1 MISQARY
8 RQLCDLINHTRALWN
23 AGKEDVTLSDKEY
36 DQYMTQIYEYEN
48 IHEPADD
55 SPTKT
60 ITSTDNRMVRHPAT
74 MLNYNKTHDLKAV
87 SAFFKEHGCDSVDV
101 EPVIDG
107 ADVQLIYN
115 QGKLISV
122 ITFGDG
128 KQGIECVN
136 TAQYV
141 DDIPKKLKITDDVN
155 ETIIISGVAYLTK
168 ENHEKYCE
176 KYGIQLNSRNL
187 AANLVKRKYEINRA
201 QYLSFRAYSLD
212 NALTLIDDDYEY
224 IKHEHILTQ
233 TASRR
238 FLESRGIPLVES
250 WKSCKWSDIYDYL
263 ENQEKTRNDN
273 DCPIIGQVLKLDDL
287 TYYPNLIK
295 DDLIAEYGMIYKYS
309 PEEADTELLDME
321 WQVGSSGKITPV
333 AIVHSVDVGGASIS
347 RVNLHDISR
356 VTALDL
362 HLHDI
367 ITVCKTKDVM
377 PVAVKSV
384 EHTDDSV
391 PVEIPTHCPVCGSE
405 LVDNCCKSLDCDAR
419 LIARLQVW
427 CSHNVGHFRG
437 VGKNVIE
444 YLYHKKIIK
453 YPTDFYLKKDEIK
466 KELIR
471 SHISDTQINALM
483 ASIDRTRETLSFE
496 ELVQG
501 LCLDKIAG
509 SSTRR
514 LNRYF
519 EKDVHVIG
527 RAAKLHAFM
536 NLGVSELKLLL
547 GETKGEDCYNQLH
560 SPTPGDFF
568 TNLIKSMSQIF
579 YDH

>member
-36 DQYMTQIYEYEN
+36 DQFMSEIYEYET
-48 IHEPADD
+48 IHQPTED
-55 SPTKT
+55 SPTKVS
-60 ITSTDNRMVRHPAT
+60 ISTDARKIRHPVT

-87 SAFFKEHGCDSVDV
+87 SAFFRLRHCIDMCI

-107 ADVQLIYN
+107 ADVQLVYEK
-115 QGKLISV
+115 GRLKSV

-128 KQGIECVN
+128 KQGMECVH
-136 TAQYV
+136 TAKYI

-155 ETIIISGVAYLTK
+155 DTIIISGVVYLTK

-187 AANLVKRKYEINRA
+187 AASLIKRRYEINRA
-201 QYLSFRAYSLD
+201 QYLSFKAYSLD
-212 NALTLIDDDYEY
+212 NALTLTDDDCEY

-238 FLESRGIPLVES
+238 FLESRGIPLVDS
-250 WKSCKWSDIYDYL
+250 WKSCKWSDMYDYL

-295 DDLIAEYGMIYKYS
+295 DNLIAEYGMIYKYS

-377 PVAVKSV
+377 PVAVKNSRRT
-384 EHTDDSV
+384 EDSV
-391 PVEIPTHCPVCGSE
+391 PIDIPTRCPVCGSE
-405 LVDNCCKSLDCDAR
+405 LVDNCCKSLECDAR
-419 LIARLQVW
+419 LLARLSVW
-427 CSHNVGHFRG
+427 CSHAVGHFRG
-437 VGKNVIE
+437 VNKNLIE
-444 YLYHKKIIK
+444 YLYYKKIIK

-471 SHISDTQINALM
+471 SHINDTQINALI
-483 ASIDRTRETLSFE
+483 ASIDRTRESLNFE

-501 LCLDKIAG
+501 LCIDTIAG

-527 RAAKLHAFM
+527 RAGKLHAFL
-536 NLGVSELKLLL
+536 NLDLGTMQLLL
-547 GETKGEDCYNQLH
+547 GETKGTQCYEQLH
-560 SPTPGDFF
+560 SSTPGDFY
-568 TNLIKSMSQIF
+568 TNMIKIMCQIF
-579 YDH
+579 HDH

>member
-8 RQLCDLINHTRALWN
+8 QQLCELINHTRTLWN
-23 AGKEDVTLSDKEY
+23 TGKEDIKLSDKDY
-36 DQYMTQIYEYEN
+36 DRYMSELIEYET
-48 IHEPADD
+48 IHQPAEN
-55 SPTKT
+55 SPTKGVNN
-60 ITSTDNRMVRHPAT
+60 TDDRTAEHPIT
-74 MLNYNKTHDLKAV
+74 MLSFNKTHNLKAI
-87 SAFFKEHGCDSVDV
+87 SAFFRERHCLDMQI

-107 ADVQLIYN
+107 ADIQLIYSE
-115 QGKLISV
+115 GRLRSA

-128 KQGIECVN
+128 RTGIDCTYN
-136 TAQYV
+136 ARYIADLPQ
-141 DDIPKKLKITDDVN
+141 KLNITDVEN
-155 ETIIISGVAYLTK
+155 EVLIVSGIVYLTH
-168 ENHEKYCE
+168 ENHEKYCKE
-176 KYGIQLNSRNL
+176 YGIQLNSRNL
-187 AANLVKRKYEINRA
+187 AGGLIKRRYEQRRA
-201 QYLSFRAYSLD
+201 RYLSFRAYSLD
-212 NALTLIDDDYEY
+212 NALQTVDDDWDG
-224 IKHEHILTQ
+224 IKHERIVSQ
-233 TASRR
+233 TAARR
-238 FLESRGIPLVES
+238 FLENRGFPLIDS
-250 WKSCKWSDIYDYL
+250 YMTNKWSDIYDYL
-263 ENQEKTRNDN
+263 EAKEQTRNESDY
-273 DCPIIGQVLKLDDL
+273 PVLGQLLKLEDI

-295 DDLIAEYGMIYKYS
+295 DNIRAEYGMIYKYS

-377 PVAVKSV
+377 PVAVKNSQRT
-384 EHTDDSV
+384 EDSI
-391 PVEIPTHCPVCGSE
+391 PIELPTHCPVCGSE
-405 LVDNCCKSLDCDAR
+405 LVDNCCKSLECDAR
-419 LIARLQVW
+419 LLARLSVW
-427 CSHNVGHFRG
+427 CSHAVGHFRG
-437 VGKNVIE
+437 VNKNLIE
-444 YLYHKKIIK
+444 YLYYKRLIK

-471 SHISDTQINALM
+471 SHVSDTHINALM
-483 ASIDRTRETLSFE
+483 ASIDRTREMLNFE

-501 LCLDKIAG
+501 LCLDNVAG

-527 RAAKLHAFM
+527 RAEKLHAFLHM
-536 NLGVSELKLLL
+536 DVGTMQLLL
-547 GETKGEDCYNQLH
+547 GETKGAQCYEQLH
-560 SPTPGDFF
+560 SSTPGNFY
-568 TNLIKSMSQIF
+568 TNLIKSMCQIF